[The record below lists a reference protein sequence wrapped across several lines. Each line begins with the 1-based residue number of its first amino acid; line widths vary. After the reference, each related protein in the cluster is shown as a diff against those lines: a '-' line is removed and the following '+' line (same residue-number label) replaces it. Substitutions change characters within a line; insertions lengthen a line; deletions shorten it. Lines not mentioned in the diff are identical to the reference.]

1 MRLLFA
7 FAVLAFTVPT
17 AQAQSFES
25 PEALIES
32 LYAGNIIE
40 SSDDAPSPY
49 SAYYSRGLNRL
60 LQEDRDATPQG
71 EVGAI
76 DFDPVIASQDGM
88 AENVEMTPP
97 ILIDDT
103 AELEVSFSNGEP
115 VTLYYTLVREQGGW
129 KVDDIANQQGD
140 YPWSLRDLLSQ

>member
-7 FAVLAFTVPT
+7 FAILAFTVPT

-25 PEALIES
+25 PEVLIES

-49 SAYYSRGLNRL
+49 SAYYSRELNRL
-60 LQEDRDATPQG
+60 LREDRDATPQG
-71 EVGAI
+71 EVGAV
-76 DFDPVIASQDGM
+76 DFDPVIAGQDGM
-88 AENVEMTPP
+88 AENIEMTPP

-103 AELEVSFSNGEP
+103 AEP